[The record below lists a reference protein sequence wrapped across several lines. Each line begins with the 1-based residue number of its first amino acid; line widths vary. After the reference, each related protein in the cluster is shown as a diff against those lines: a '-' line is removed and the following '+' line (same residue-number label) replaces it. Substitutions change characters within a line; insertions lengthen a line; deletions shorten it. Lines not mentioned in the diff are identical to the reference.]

1 MVIESIFAYIFHSK
15 DYEFILKI
23 SYIEIN
29 NENVYDLINKGE

>member
-1 MVIESIFAYIFHSK
+1 MIRMEIESIFAYIFHVK

-29 NENVYDLINKGE
+29 N